1 MHRSSTLQDVP
12 PVLELDDLESDS
24 SSTFSLDSGGA
35 AALLPRSES
44 AGSSSFTSS
53 RTLRRLCLL
62 LHAILVLVHA
72 GLLGIWAG
80 PHLEHRVTFPLDY
93 QDIVSFV
100 ITGTTT
106 LVGTIYY
113 SLLIFVA
120 QKMATRR
127 VLQSN
132 TTLTATHDTS
142 AAWAGAGSAIAVLW
156 KQKAVSSSLMTLLQ
170 VTAYLMCIMGL
181 HTTTPALFAVQ
192 TFNLSQPITVNT
204 QGLPEFDRN
213 FKSSDFPNFS
223 PEDVTG
229 AYAHHV
235 LGFLP
240 WIENMTAS
248 EKVGLTPGSL
258 YDTVEV
264 NSGTG
269 NATVSATG
277 FNISCGFTT
286 GVHINWSEA
295 TQLWT
300 VKLDNSIGEVDVPYT
315 NPGIIGIV
323 NNQTVPGTAGFPSN
337 VIVLYSTIPVVDS
350 AKQTGPMVQ
359 LTPEMPGSV
368 SALQFFLCSQSL
380 ISQIATVDTHTHQ
393 IVDIRP
399 SFEKDTS
406 RWGPY
411 SGPTAMYSNGS
422 MVDMWAS
429 WFNYMPLT
437 GIPRSFFINSTNDR
451 RWFLSVTEQYFIQ
464 KFNLL
469 PSNAS
474 DGASA
479 RPSDVSLHTVEN
491 SLSYVVSYMFWI
503 MGHISADGATAIEF
517 DPRNP
522 QQAHQIEYNVPFLL
536 SGNATVQKVTPAGR
550 IDISVIAISIGLVT
564 SICLAA
570 LAVAFSWGK
579 SDCEVTVDGIGFL
592 HAIWLFRNNPA
603 LHSALYQVEIPTD
616 TNLREAGMVE
626 MATTAS
632 SGRRRKSRGQSKK

>member
-1 MHRSSTLQDVP
+1 MHRSSTFQDSTKAVP

-24 SSTFSLDSGGA
+24 SSTFSLDSAGA
-35 AALLPRSES
+35 AALLALSEP
-44 AGSSSFTSS
+44 ATPGSSSFTSS

-80 PHLEHRVTFPLDY
+80 PHLEHRMTFPLHY

-106 LVGTIYY
+106 LVGTIYS

-170 VTAYLMCIMGL
+170 VTAYLLCIMGL

-213 FKSSDFPNFS
+213 FKSSDFPSFS
-223 PEDVTG
+223 SEDITG
-229 AYAHHV
+229 AYARHV

-248 EKVGLTPGSL
+248 EKVGLIPGTL
-258 YDTVEV
+258 YDTLEV

-269 NATVSATG
+269 SATVAATG

-286 GVHINWSEA
+286 GVNTNWSET

-300 VKLDNSIGEVDVPYT
+300 VRLDNSIGEVDVPYT
-315 NPGIIGIV
+315 NPGIIGIA
-323 NNQTVPGTAGFPSN
+323 NNQTVPGVAGFSSN
-337 VIVLYSTIPVVDS
+337 IIVLYSTISVVDS
-350 AKQTGPMVQ
+350 ATQTGPMVQ
-359 LTPEMPGSV
+359 LSPEMPGSV

-380 ISQIATVDTHTHQ
+380 
-393 IVDIRP
+393 
-399 SFEKDTS
+399 
-406 RWGPY
+406 
-411 SGPTAMYSNGS
+411 
-422 MVDMWAS
+422 
-429 WFNYMPLT
+429 
-437 GIPRSFFINSTNDR
+437 
-451 RWFLSVTEQYFIQ
+451 
-464 KFNLL
+464 
-469 PSNAS
+469 
-474 DGASA
+474 
-479 RPSDVSLHTVEN
+479 
-491 SLSYVVSYMFWI
+491 
-503 MGHISADGATAIEF
+503 
-517 DPRNP
+517 
-522 QQAHQIEYNVPFLL
+522 
-536 SGNATVQKVTPAGR
+536 
-550 IDISVIAISIGLVT
+550 
-564 SICLAA
+564 
-570 LAVAFSWGK
+570 
-579 SDCEVTVDGIGFL
+579 
-592 HAIWLFRNNPA
+592 
-603 LHSALYQVEIPTD
+603 
-616 TNLREAGMVE
+616 
-626 MATTAS
+626 
-632 SGRRRKSRGQSKK
+632 